1 MNPLMRIA
9 EGEGLSRRDAMRL
22 TAAGVSAS
30 SLCGWL
36 PVLARAE
43 ADAGKK
49 PDAIAQ
55 KGSKKSCIVL
65 WMDGGPSHMDTF
77 DLKPEAKGKGEY
89 KPVATSATSIQIS
102 EHLPNLAKQMHRVTL
117 LRGMSTQEGAHPRA
131 KYLLHTGYREGQGG
145 IAYPALGSIVSSEL
159 GREEF
164 PLPSYVSVGG
174 RTYGAAF
181 LGARHQPL
189 VVGDPSKGVEN
200 LKAFVGTGA
209 FDRRAGL
216 LADMESAFRRDYPVG
231 PGKDHQVTYDRA
243 ITMMKC
249 KEAKAFDLTQESEAT
264 RKKYGDSRFAQGCLL
279 ARRLVETGV
288 RFVEVS
294 LGGWDTHDNNFAR
307 VKNLSG
313 TIDQPAA
320 ALLEDLAERGMLNDT
335 LVVWM
340 GDFGRTPKINARSD
354 KPGRDHFPRAWTSW
368 MAGGGVPGGRV
379 VGRTDK
385 EGGTVEDRPIAVL
398 DFMATVCKIM
408 GINPD
413 KQNQSGNGR
422 PIRLVDKG
430 YKLITE
436 VLA

>member
-1 MNPLMRIA
+1 
-9 EGEGLSRRDAMRL
+9 
-22 TAAGVSAS
+22 VSK
-30 SLCGWL
+30 
-36 PVLARAE
+36 E
-43 ADAGKK
+43 A
-49 PDAIAQ
+49 
-55 KGSKKSCIVL
+55 CIVL

-77 DLKPEAKGKGEY
+77 DLKPEAKGKGEFQ
-89 KPVATSATSIQIS
+89 AISTSAPGIQIS
-102 EHLPNLAKQMHRVTL
+102 EHLPHLAKQMHRVTL

-174 RTYGAAF
+174 RSYGAAY

-189 VVGDPSKGVEN
+189 VVGDPSRGVDN
-200 LKAFVGTGA
+200 LKTLVGAGV
-209 FDRRAGL
+209 FDRRSGL
-216 LADMESAFRRDYPVG
+216 LEDMESAFRREYPVG
-231 PGKDHQVTYDRA
+231 PGKDHQVTYERA

-249 KEAKAFDLTQESEAT
+249 KEAKAFDLTQENEAT

-288 RFVEVS
+288 RFVEVG

-307 VKNLSG
+307 VKTLSG
-313 TIDQPAA
+313 TIDQPVA

-385 EGGTVEDRPIAVL
+385 EGGTVEERPIGVL

-430 YKLITE
+430 YKLVTE
-436 VLA
+436 VLG

>member
-1 MNPLMRIA
+1 MNPLLRIA
-9 EGEGLSRRDAMRL
+9 ESEGLSRRDALRL
-22 TAAGVSAS
+22 TMAGVGAG
-30 SLCGWL
+30 SLSGWV
-36 PVLARAE
+36 PVLARA
-43 ADAGKK
+43 DAEGK
-49 PDAIAQ
+49 PVAGLG
-55 KGSKKSCIVL
+55 KGAKKSCIVL

-77 DLKPEAKGKGEY
+77 DLKPDAKGAGEF
-89 KPVATSATSIQIS
+89 KPVSTSATGVQIS
-102 EHLPNLAKQMHRVTL
+102 ENLPNLAKQMHHVAL

-145 IAYPALGSIVSSEL
+145 IAYPALGAIVSSEL

-174 RTYGAAF
+174 RTYGSAF

-189 VVGDPSKGVEN
+189 VVGDPARGVEN
-200 LKAFVGTGA
+200 LKAFVGNGA
-209 FDRRAGL
+209 FDNRTDL
-216 LADMESAFRRDYPVG
+216 LADMESAFRKEYPVG
-231 PGKDHQVTYDRA
+231 PGTDHQVTYERA
-243 ITMMKC
+243 ISMMKC
-249 KEAKAFDLTQESEAT
+249 KEAKAFDLSQEKEAV
-264 RKKYGDSRFAQGCLL
+264 REKYGSSRFAQGCLL

-294 LGGWDTHDNNFAR
+294 LGGWDTHQDNFSR

-313 TIDQPAA
+313 TMDQPVA
-320 ALLEDLAERGMLNDT
+320 ALLEDLAARGMLQDT

-340 GDFGRTPKINARSD
+340 GDFGRTPKINARGE

-368 MAGGGVPGGRV
+368 MAGGGVSGGRV

-385 EGGTVEDRPIAVL
+385 EGGTVEERPIGVT

-430 YKLITE
+430 YKLVTE
-436 VLA
+436 VLG